1 MIWFFA
7 QQDKTTYEI
16 SQNYATKFEM
26 QLMQKELEILKLEMR
41 DFKLSFNTQIA
52 KMEESND
59 SILEL
64 ITLLC
69 TSFVSG
75 DQIIPPV
82 ATHKEETDECIKS
95 IRQKQ
100 GKIRQEIEMIKQL
113 IKKDRQKD
121 NHQNRRD

>member
-41 DFKLSFNTQIA
+41 DFKLNFNSQIA
-52 KMEESND
+52 KMEDSND

-64 ITLLC
+64 IT
-69 TSFVSG
+69 
-75 DQIIPPV
+75 D
-82 ATHKEETDECIKS
+82 
-95 IRQKQ
+95 IRLTLAERKN
-100 GKIRQEIEMIKQL
+100 
-113 IKKDRQKD
+113 D
-121 NHQNRRD
+121 

>member
-1 MIWFFA
+1 MSTNNPKNSLDWMKTTQFIIFCVSCIAGVMIWFFA

-16 SQNYATKFEM
+16 SQNYATKYEM

-64 ITLLC
+64 IT
-69 TSFVSG
+69 
-75 DQIIPPV
+75 D
-82 ATHKEETDECIKS
+82 
-95 IRQKQ
+95 IRLTLAERKN
-100 GKIRQEIEMIKQL
+100 
-113 IKKDRQKD
+113 D
-121 NHQNRRD
+121 

>member
-64 ITLLC
+64 IT
-69 TSFVSG
+69 
-75 DQIIPPV
+75 D
-82 ATHKEETDECIKS
+82 
-95 IRQKQ
+95 IR
-100 GKIRQEIEMIKQL
+100 L
-113 IKKDRQKD
+113 TLADRKND
-121 NHQNRRD
+121 

>member
-1 MIWFFA
+1 MSTNNPKNSLDWMKTTQFVIFCISCIAGVIIWFFA

-41 DFKLSFNTQIA
+41 DFKLNFNSQIS

-64 ITLLC
+64 IT
-69 TSFVSG
+69 
-75 DQIIPPV
+75 D
-82 ATHKEETDECIKS
+82 
-95 IRQKQ
+95 IRLTLAERKN
-100 GKIRQEIEMIKQL
+100 
-113 IKKDRQKD
+113 D
-121 NHQNRRD
+121 

>member
-1 MIWFFA
+1 MKTTQFIIFCVSCIAGVMIWFFA

-64 ITLLC
+64 IT
-69 TSFVSG
+69 
-75 DQIIPPV
+75 D
-82 ATHKEETDECIKS
+82 
-95 IRQKQ
+95 IRLTLAERKN
-100 GKIRQEIEMIKQL
+100 
-113 IKKDRQKD
+113 D
-121 NHQNRRD
+121 

>member
-1 MIWFFA
+1 MNTNNPKNSLDWMKTTQFIIFCVSCIAGVMIWFFA

-64 ITLLC
+64 IT
-69 TSFVSG
+69 
-75 DQIIPPV
+75 D
-82 ATHKEETDECIKS
+82 
-95 IRQKQ
+95 IRLTLAERKN
-100 GKIRQEIEMIKQL
+100 
-113 IKKDRQKD
+113 D
-121 NHQNRRD
+121 

>member
-1 MIWFFA
+1 MSPNNQKNSLEWMKIAKFVIFCISCIAGVMIWFYA

-26 QLMQKELEILKLEMR
+26 QLMNKELEILKLEMR

-64 ITLLC
+64 IT
-69 TSFVSG
+69 
-75 DQIIPPV
+75 D
-82 ATHKEETDECIKS
+82 
-95 IRQKQ
+95 IRLTLAERKN
-100 GKIRQEIEMIKQL
+100 
-113 IKKDRQKD
+113 D
-121 NHQNRRD
+121 